1 MGRLRL
7 HLYKIQQNWSTIELK
22 STFLLCFKNL
32 NLLYLNFLNEKNIN
46 YKFLNYLILKK
57 LLYLQKLTPKQG
69 DLEPEPPKGGT
80 PQYCMIAGQSKLLY
94 NPNFTPPLFA
104 AAVHLRGLHRLL
116 RWYRDGRQRCPPIHH
131 IQHLPRLQVQVS
143 KMAATHV
150 WRHCHNF
157 CLSKLN

>member
-46 YKFLNYLILKK
+46 YKFLNYLIQKK
-57 LLYLQKLTPKQG
+57 TFIFVEVDTKIGRPGAGAAKRGHSAIL
-69 DLEPEPPKGGT
+69 
-80 PQYCMIAGQSKLLY
+80 IAGHWGQSKLLY

-116 RWYRDGRQRCPPIHH
+116 RWYRDGR
-131 IQHLPRLQVQVS
+131 
-143 KMAATHV
+143 
-150 WRHCHNF
+150 
-157 CLSKLN
+157 